1 MRIENSDGAAITD
14 IAAWEK
20 VFEKEPHH
28 WKPGRSAHSIADFI
42 LHRNGEERL
51 RTLVSAALG
60 EDVEFERAVPELE
73 VRFDKYGK
81 GRVHDLGIYGRTASG
96 VSLFVGVEAKVD
108 ESFGDTVSKVYR
120 QAKSREDSGAV
131 TNAPARVEE
140 LLAANGL
147 ESDPADCNLRYQLLY
162 ATVGTT
168 AADADLCVLVVGV
181 FRTELYAPA
190 RGAENLE
197 DYLEFMKGVR
207 GRRGPR
213 RAEPVRVAFPN
224 EHVRG
229 RRCYSGRTGASAK
242 LPHARN
248 HAEETLVGRVSPCT
262 DPASRTEQE

>member
-28 WKPGRSAHSIADFI
+28 WKPGRSAHAIA
-42 LHRNGEERL
+42 
-51 RTLVSAALG
+51 
-60 EDVEFERAVPELE
+60 
-73 VRFDKYGK
+73 
-81 GRVHDLGIYGRTASG
+81 
-96 VSLFVGVEAKVD
+96 AKVD

-147 ESDPADCNLRYQLLY
+147 QGDPADCNLRYQLLY

-168 AADADLCVLVVGV
+168 AAEADLCVLFVGV
-181 FRTELYAPA
+181 FRTELYDSA
-190 RGAENLE
+190 RGVENLE
-197 DYLEFMKGVR
+197 DYLEFMKGVG

-213 RAEPVRVAFPN
+213 PAEPVRVAFPN

-242 LPHARN
+242 LPLCSKSRRGNARRSGLTV
-248 HAEETLVGRVSPCT
+248 HRPCQP
-262 DPASRTEQE
+262 DRTGVA